1 MNWLFK
7 NKEIE
12 SIEDLPKGTFGF
24 IYEVEHIPTGK
35 KYLGKKVLFFKRNV
49 KLGKKEYQLLQE
61 ERKNKGIGGRTPQ
74 KKEVIKESDWK
85 TYVGS
90 NTEIKDLLKQ
100 GKGLEDFNRI
110 ILKCV
115 SNKKMLTY
123 FENKF
128 LFSQSVIEPNS
139 NYIND
144 NIEGRYYRKDFQ

>member
-1 MNWLFK
+1 MNWLFE
-7 NKEIE
+7 NREIKF
-12 SIEDLPKGTFGF
+12 IEDLPKATFGF
-24 IYEVEHIPTGK
+24 IYEVEHILTGK
-35 KYLGKKVLFFKRNV
+35 KYLGKKVLYFKRNV

-61 ERKNKGIGGRTPQ
+61 ERKSKGIGGRTPQ
-74 KKEVIKESDWK
+74 KKEVVKESDWK

-90 NTEIKDLLKQ
+90 NQEIKELLKQ
-100 GKGLEDFNRI
+100 GKGLEDFNRT

-128 LFSQSVIEPNS
+128 LFSQGVIEPNS

>member
-1 MNWLFK
+1 MNWLFE
-7 NKEIE
+7 NREIK
-12 SIEDLPKGTFGF
+12 SIEDLPKDTFGF

-35 KYLGKKVLFFKRNV
+35 KYLGKKVLYFKRNV

-61 ERKNKGIGGRTPQ
+61 ERKSKGIGGRTPQ
-74 KKEVIKESDWK
+74 KKETVKESDWK

-90 NTEIKDLLKQ
+90 NTEIKELLKQ
-100 GKGLEDFNRI
+100 GEGLGDFNRTV
-110 ILKCV
+110 LKCV

-128 LFSQSVIEPNS
+128 LFSQGVIEPNS